1 MRDKGFTLVEVMVA
15 LAVVAIAL
23 PALLMSLYQQVD
35 STGYLRD
42 KSMAYMVAANKLAG
56 LRILTEGRQ
65 SLLPGKDSGVDQMAD
80 QDWYWWLDKQ
90 TTEVEQFYRI
100 EIKVAREEAQVAQP
114 LYTLVAFLSAD
125 LRAEQDTESQQESGL
140 EPEAQA
146 DPQSGTEAGAAA
158 GAATARGARDVAN

>member
-1 MRDKGFTLVEVMVA
+1 VRVKGFTLVEVMVA

-23 PALLMSLYQQVD
+23 PALLLSLYQQVD

-56 LRILTEGRQ
+56 LRILTQARQ

-80 QDWYWWLDKQ
+80 QDWYWSLDKQ
-90 TTEVEQFYRI
+90 TTAVEQFYRI
-100 EIKVAREEAQVAQP
+100 EIKVAREEAQAGQP

-125 LRAEQDTESQQESGL
+125 LRSEQDAEPEQDAGL
-140 EPEAQA
+140 ES
-146 DPQSGTEAGAAA
+146 DPQSGPAPDAVTEP
-158 GAATARGARDVAN
+158 GARDAAN